1 MNREQRTYRTLKSVA
16 EAREIFLSRFAER
29 ALRTEMIPV
38 RQALGQ
44 PVTSGWL
51 RDRKVGHIRST
62 GAAIV
67 ATANPGC
74 QLLIQQGL
82 AMGAGNGRG
91 HPRVVHPAVL
101 LAEAYRAETA
111 GGGHSGG

>member
-1 MNREQRTYRTLKSVA
+1 
-16 EAREIFLSRFAER
+16 
-29 ALRTEMIPV
+29 
-38 RQALGQ
+38 
-44 PVTSGWL
+44 VTSGWL